1 MILSD
6 NLNFDLVNSGFIA
19 AVPYLTLGV
28 VLFFAGYLAD
38 IVQLKKILTTTQARK
53 SFTCIAFMAQT
64 LFMMLAAYQ
73 KHRYI
78 VILFITL
85 GASLG
90 AFSLSGYGVNHLDI
104 APPFAS
110 VLMGLTNAFATIPGI
125 ISPLIA
131 GFIVTEQTVS

>member
-1 MILSD
+1 
-6 NLNFDLVNSGFIA
+6 
-19 AVPYLTLGV
+19 
-28 VLFFAGYLAD
+28 
-38 IVQLKKILTTTQARK
+38 
-53 SFTCIAFMAQT
+53 MAQT

-73 KHRYI
+73 KHRYVVI
-78 VILFITL
+78 VFITL

-125 ISPLIA
+125 ISPLIG